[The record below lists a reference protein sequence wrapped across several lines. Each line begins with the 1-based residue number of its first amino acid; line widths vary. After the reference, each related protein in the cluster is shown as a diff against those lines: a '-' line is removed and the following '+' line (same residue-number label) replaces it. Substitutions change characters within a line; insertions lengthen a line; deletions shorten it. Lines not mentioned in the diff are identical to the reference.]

1 MQLRGRAAPYFRNA
15 GTALVQAG
23 IALPAYERQAR
34 VVTAASGWW
43 NSRFHQPN
51 ESESNRQTW
60 RLRFLSLVT
69 RPAAFY
75 DRLMKLKRPLRLV
88 VVWDVLPLRVDEV
101 IVVFLPIFCRLV
113 NVVVNFPAREV
124 VVSVELPI
132 LFFVVMLVPRFPERI
147 TIRLP
152 IVLFS

>member
-1 MQLRGRAAPYFRNA
+1 
-15 GTALVQAG
+15 
-23 IALPAYERQAR
+23 
-34 VVTAASGWW
+34 
-43 NSRFHQPN
+43 
-51 ESESNRQTW
+51 
-60 RLRFLSLVT
+60 
-69 RPAAFY
+69 
-75 DRLMKLKRPLRLV
+75 MKLKRPLRLV